1 MVFYEGAY
9 FLLTSIFNN
18 IFIFVY
24 IYYYRSYTYLINY
37 RKGDLKRQLHSMDL
51 TLIIKTVKVET
62 IKKDLLPKEVGLH
75 FIGKS

>member
-1 MVFYEGAY
+1 MF
-9 FLLTSIFNN
+9 
-18 IFIFVY
+18 IFIY

-51 TLIIKTVKVET
+51 ILIIKTVKVEA

>member
-51 TLIIKTVKVET
+51 TLIIKTVKVEA
-62 IKKDLLPKEVGLH
+62 IKKNLLPKEVGLH

>member
-37 RKGDLKRQLHSMDL
+37 RKGDLKRQLHSMNL
-51 TLIIKTVKVET
+51 TLIIKTVKVEA

>member
-51 TLIIKTVKVET
+51 TLIIKTVKVEA

>member
-51 TLIIKTVKVET
+51 TLIIKTVKVEA
-62 IKKDLLPKEVGLH
+62 IKKNLLPKEVGLH
-75 FIGKS
+75 FIGKA

>member
-51 TLIIKTVKVET
+51 TLIIKTVKVEA
-62 IKKDLLPKEVGLH
+62 IKKDLLPKEVGLN

>member
-37 RKGDLKRQLHSMDL
+37 RKGDIKRQLDSMY
-51 TLIIKTVKVET
+51 LIRITTTMKALL
-62 IKKDLLPKEVGLH
+62 IKKRPTSEEIGLH

>member
-24 IYYYRSYTYLINY
+24 MYYYRSYTYLINY

-51 TLIIKTVKVET
+51 TLIIKTVKVEA

>member
-51 TLIIKTVKVET
+51 TLINGTVNVEA
-62 IKKDLLPKEVGLH
+62 IRKDLLPKEVGLH

>member
-37 RKGDLKRQLHSMDL
+37 RRGDLKRQLHSMDL
-51 TLIIKTVKVET
+51 TLIIKTVKVEA

>member
-24 IYYYRSYTYLINY
+24 IYYYRSYIYLINY

-51 TLIIKTVKVET
+51 TLIIKTVKVEA

>member
-9 FLLTSIFNN
+9 FLLTSIFKNMF
-18 IFIFVY
+18 IFIY

-51 TLIIKTVKVET
+51 TLIIKTVKVEA
-62 IKKDLLPKEVGLH
+62 IKKTYFRK
-75 FIGKS
+75 K

>member
-51 TLIIKTVKVET
+51 TLIIKTVKVEA
-62 IKKDLLPKEVGLH
+62 IKKTYFRK
-75 FIGKS
+75 K

>member
-1 MVFYEGAY
+1 M
-9 FLLTSIFNN
+9 
-18 IFIFVY
+18 FINY
-24 IYYYRSYTYLINY
+24 NYYYRLYTYLINY

-51 TLIIKTVKVET
+51 TLIIKTVKVEA